1 MTNTID
7 TTIETKIDTA
17 VTDTTADAVVEV
29 ATETVTEISAEL
41 KSDTT
46 AEPAAKA
53 VPTTITNFNELDIP
67 AAILQSL
74 ERMGITAPTPVQ
86 AGAIPAALLGQD
98 ILASAQTG
106 SGKTLGFLL
115 PLVLKIMNNPGS
127 KALVLLPTRE
137 LAMQVQ
143 DTLTKLTNRMQGFNP
158 ILIMGGD
165 SMFKQLGRLKTNPNI
180 IIGTPGRICDHLNR
194 RTLHLA
200 NVNFFVLD
208 EMDRM
213 LDMGFT
219 QQLEMI
225 YEQLQGERQT
235 LMFSATMPA
244 NVERLTKK
252 YLKNPVRISLGN
264 SLQAAKEIKQ
274 ENIMVPSQ
282 DKFARLEMELDERQG
297 SIIVFAKTKHG
308 VDKLVAKLSQNN
320 HNVEA
325 IHGGLA
331 QRKRERVIHAFRG
344 EKVRILIATDVAA
357 RGIDV
362 PHVKHVIN
370 YDLPQCG
377 EDYIHR
383 IGRTGRAG
391 VEGTAVTFVAPE
403 DNRRWREIQH
413 FMQAKDGSAPV
424 KFEGHSSKGGKS
436 FGGKS
441 FGRSDDRP
449 FNRGGADRRSSGK
462 PEGGFQFQRDKKKD
476 PRKEEFG
483 SWDVSEPRKEFAP
496 RGERSDRPFQPR
508 GDRPFGQK
516 REFGNR
522 EGGNHDGNKRE
533 FGSDFNRDGN
543 TSSERP
549 RRDFAPRGERSD
561 RPFTPR
567 GERSDAP
574 RGDRPFAPRGDRPQR
589 DFAPRGERSD
599 RPFTPRGERS
609 DAPRGDRPQ
618 RDFAPRGERSD
629 RPFAPRG
636 EPRGDRPFA
645 PRGEPRGDK
654 PFGAKKSFGS
664 SFGGAGKPAGGKPF
678 VKKAGWAKAKPKA
691 GGKRF
696 GDR

>member
-1 MTNTID
+1 
-7 TTIETKIDTA
+7 
-17 VTDTTADAVVEV
+17 
-29 ATETVTEISAEL
+29 
-41 KSDTT
+41 
-46 AEPAAKA
+46 
-53 VPTTITNFNELDIP
+53 
-67 AAILQSL
+67 
-74 ERMGITAPTPVQ
+74 
-86 AGAIPAALLGQD
+86 
-98 ILASAQTG
+98 
-106 SGKTLGFLL
+106 
-115 PLVLKIMNNPGS
+115 
-127 KALVLLPTRE
+127 LPTRE

-143 DTLTKLTNRMQGFNP
+143 DALTKLTSRMQGFNT

-225 YEQLQGERQT
+225 YQQLQGERQT
-235 LMFSATMPA
+235 LMFSATMPP

-252 YLKNPVRISLGN
+252 YLKDPVRISLGN

-274 ENIMVPSQ
+274 ENIMVPTQ

-308 VDKLVAKLSQNN
+308 VDKLVAKLEKNN

-357 RGIDV
+357 RGLDV
-362 PHVKHVIN
+362 PHIRHVIN

-403 DNRRWREIQH
+403 ENRRWREIQH
-413 FMQAKDGSAPV
+413 FMQVKDGSAPA
-424 KFEGHSSKGGKS
+424 KFEGPARKPSGKS
-436 FGGKS
+436 FGGHS
-441 FGRSDDRP
+441 GDRP

-476 PRKEEFG
+476 PSKEEFG
-483 SWDVSEPRKEFAP
+483 SWDVTAPRKEFAP
-496 RGERSDRPFQPR
+496 RGDRPFQPR
-508 GDRPFGQK
+508 GDRPFAPK

-522 EGGNHDGNKRE
+522 EGGSREGGRDGNKRE

-543 TSSERP
+543 TSSDRP
-549 RRDFAPRGERSD
+549 AREFAPRGERSD

-567 GERSDAP
+567 SDRPFAPRGERSDAP
-574 RGDRPFAPRGDRPQR
+574 RGDRPFAPRGERSDAPRGDRPQR

-609 DAPRGDRPQ
+609 DAPRGDRP
-618 RDFAPRGERSD
+618 FAPRGERSD
-629 RPFAPRG
+629 A
-636 EPRGDRPFA
+636 PRGDRPFA
-645 PRGEPRGDK
+645 PRGDRPFAPRGDK
-654 PFGAKKSFGS
+654 PFAPKKSFGAPS
-664 SFGGAGKPAGGKPF
+664 GGAGKPF

-691 GGKRF
+691 GGNRF

>member
-1 MTNTID
+1 MTTTMN
-7 TTIETKIDTA
+7 TTIETT
-17 VTDTTADAVVEV
+17 V
-29 ATETVTEISAEL
+29 ETVTKTI
-41 KSDTT
+41 
-46 AEPAAKA
+46 
-53 VPTTITNFNELDIP
+53 PTTMTNFNELDLP
-67 AAILQSL
+67 ANILQNL
-74 ERMGITAPTPVQ
+74 ERMGITTPTPVQ
-86 AGAIPAALLGQD
+86 AGAIPPALLGQD

-115 PLVLKIMNNPGS
+115 PLVLKIINYPQS

-143 DTLTKLTNRMQGFNP
+143 DTLTKLTNRMQGFNS

-180 IIGTPGRICDHLNR
+180 VIGTPGRICDHLNR

-225 YEQLQGERQT
+225 YQQLQGERQT
-235 LMFSATMPA
+235 LMFSATMPP

-252 YLKNPVRISLGN
+252 YLTQPVRISLGN

-274 ENIMVPSQ
+274 ENIMVPTQ

-297 SIIVFAKTKHG
+297 SIIVFAKTKYG
-308 VDKLVAKLSQNN
+308 VDKLVAKLEKNN
-320 HNVEA
+320 HNVQA

-331 QRKRERVIHAFRG
+331 QRKRERVINAFRA
-344 EKVRILIATDVAA
+344 EKTRILIATDVAA

-403 DNRRWREIQH
+403 ENRKWREIQH
-413 FMQAKDGSAPV
+413 FMQVKDGGAPA
-424 KFEGHSSKGGKS
+424 KFEKS
-436 FGGKS
+436 V
-441 FGRSDDRP
+441 GRSFDRSGDKP
-449 FNRGGADRRSSGK
+449 FGKKPTRRGQSG
-462 PEGGFQFQRDKKKD
+462 GQAFGFQFQRKKK
-476 PRKEEFG
+476 EFQTEIFG
-483 SWDVSEPRKEFAP
+483 AWDMEAPKKEFAP
-496 RGERSDRPFQPR
+496 RGERSGRGDRPFTPR
-508 GDRPFGQK
+508 GDRPSAPRGDRSFGPK

-522 EGGNHDGNKRE
+522 EGGQRERDGNKRE
-533 FGSDFNRDGN
+533 FGSDFNWDGN
-543 TSSERP
+543 TSNDRP
-549 RRDFAPRGERSD
+549 RRDFSPRGERGDRPFTPRGERMDRPFAPKGD

-567 GERSDAP
+567 GERSDT
-574 RGDRPFAPRGDRPQR
+574 PRGDRPQR
-589 DFAPRGERSD
+589 DFAPRGERTD
-599 RPFTPRGERS
+599 RSFTPRGERS
-609 DAPRGDRPQ
+609 DKPFAPRGDRS
-618 RDFAPRGERSD
+618 FA
-629 RPFAPRG
+629 
-636 EPRGDRPFA
+636 
-645 PRGEPRGDK
+645 PRGDK
-654 PFGAKKSFGS
+654 PFAAKKKFGAPS
-664 SFGGAGKPAGGKPF
+664 GGPSGNAAKPF

-691 GGKRF
+691 SRPGSR
-696 GDR
+696 

>member
-1 MTNTID
+1 MMTNTID
-7 TTIETKIDTA
+7 TTIEKT
-17 VTDTTADAVVEV
+17 VTDIVAETT
-29 ATETVTEISAEL
+29 TEIV
-41 KSDTT
+41 
-46 AEPAAKA
+46 EPAAKA

-67 AAILQSL
+67 ATILQSL
-74 ERMGITAPTPVQ
+74 ERMGITTPTPVQ

-252 YLKNPVRISLGN
+252 YLKNPVRVSLGN

-282 DKFARLEMELDERQG
+282 NKFARLEMELDERQG

-344 EKVRILIATDVAA
+344 EKVRILVATDVAA

-424 KFEGHSSKGGKS
+424 KFDKSADRSYDRSGGKP
-436 FGGKS
+436 FGKK
-441 FGRSDDRP
+441 P
-449 FNRGGADRRSSGK
+449 AHRGQSGG
-462 PEGGFQFQRDKKKD
+462 EAFGFQFQRDKKKD

-483 SWDVSEPRKEFAP
+483 SWDVSAPRKEFAP
-496 RGERSDRPFQPR
+496 RGDRPFQPRGERADRPFAPR

-522 EGGNHDGNKRE
+522 EGGNRDGNKRE

-543 TSSERP
+543 TSSDRP
-549 RRDFAPRGERSD
+549 RREFAPRGERTD
-561 RPFTPR
+561 RPF
-567 GERSDAP
+567 AP
-574 RGDRPFAPRGDRPQR
+574 RGDRPFAPRGDRPFQPRGERSDAPRGDRPQR

-636 EPRGDRPFA
+636 DKPFA
-645 PRGEPRGDK
+645 P
-654 PFGAKKSFGS
+654 KKSFGAS
-664 SFGGAGKPAGGKPF
+664 AGGAGKPAGGKPF